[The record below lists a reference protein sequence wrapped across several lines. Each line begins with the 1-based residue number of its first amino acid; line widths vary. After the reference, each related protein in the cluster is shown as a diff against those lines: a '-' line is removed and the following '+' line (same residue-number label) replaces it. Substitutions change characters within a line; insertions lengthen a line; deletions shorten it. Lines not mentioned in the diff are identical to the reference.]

1 MHLVGF
7 IIRICPGGKRE
18 VTIVSEHHFVKVH
31 GKVCLTMAVDGV
43 GWASQSF

>member
-7 IIRICPGGKRE
+7 IIRICLGGKRG
-18 VTIVSEHHFVKVH
+18 VSEHHFVKVY
-31 GKVCLTMAVDGV
+31 GKVSLTMAVDGV